1 VLRLGVILSVV
12 WLLGFA
18 GIALLGS
25 IHGLRDQQNRYFKY
39 CSDILDKD
47 PNQTIRYEECLN
59 DARGSYL
66 RTADEYKQQI
76 PRLLTEAF
84 GPLLVGWTITLI
96 GIGTARGV
104 KWLLARRRRRHH
116 SEDQF
121 FSNEI

>member
-1 VLRLGVILSVV
+1 MLRLGVILSVV

-18 GIALLGS
+18 GIALFNS
-25 IHGLRDQQNRYFKY
+25 IHGLREQHSRDLKH

-47 PNQTIRYEECLN
+47 QNQTIRYEECLN
-59 DARGSYL
+59 DAREVYL

-84 GPLLVGWTITLI
+84 GPLLVGWTIMLI
-96 GIGTARGV
+96 GIGMVRGV
-104 KWLLARRRRRHH
+104 KWLLTRRRRRHPP
-116 SEDQF
+116 EDRF